1 MTKLNLRDAAWIG
14 RTLPSDFESYC
25 KILHPFT
32 VFDDIPDTLIPEAQ
46 WKKPGAFH
54 INMGTGK
61 VTVDGKDW
69 VPDELVQR
77 RDKGEGASVSWKT
90 VGKKYGVPFH
100 DEIRIEDYAAKF
112 KAIGWP
118 ENVLFPM
125 EGRLSMP
132 VLSIILDILKQYSP
146 ENKVRIY
153 QLTPHSIR
161 WEDEVVEG
169 SYDEVPDYFDKR
181 YFIGWLFPPDRS
193 WVLYTDTD
201 LCYTLMGGPSSLIDR
216 LAESPLEV
224 VGCDASTMV

>member
-1 MTKLNLRDAAWIG
+1 MTKFKLQDAAWIG
-14 RTLPSDFESYC
+14 STLPSDFESYC

-32 VFDDIPDTLIPEAQ
+32 VFDDVPDTLIPEAQ
-46 WKKPGAFH
+46 WKKPGAF
-54 INMGTGK
+54 
-61 VTVDGKDW
+61 
-69 VPDELVQR
+69 Q
-77 RDKGEGASVSWKT
+77 
-90 VGKKYGVPFH
+90 
-100 DEIRIEDYAAKF
+100 
-112 KAIGWP
+112 
-118 ENVLFPM
+118 
-125 EGRLSMP
+125 GRLSMP

-146 ENKVRIY
+146 ENKVRIC

-193 WVLYTDTD
+193 WALYTDTD

-224 VGCDASTMV
+224 VTSSSSPLPAF